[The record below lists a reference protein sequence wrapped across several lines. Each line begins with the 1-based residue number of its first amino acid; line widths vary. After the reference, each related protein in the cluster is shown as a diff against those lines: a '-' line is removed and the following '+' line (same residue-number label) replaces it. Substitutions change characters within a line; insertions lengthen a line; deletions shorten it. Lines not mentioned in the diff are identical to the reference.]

1 MGKPKANSQGMLPG
15 GRLSYKKEYYV
26 RGLHAIYDNPDY
38 IALPYTA
45 RALLWDLSRQ
55 YNGHNNGDLTLAP
68 KVMEKLGWTKPTI
81 LRHRKTL
88 IDKNWIFI
96 AGSKPV
102 RNGHL
107 YLYALT
113 WLEVNDCNGKLF
125 EGSVN
130 HKPRSLKI

>member
-1 MGKPKANSQGMLPG
+1 MLPN
-15 GRLSYKKEYYV
+15 GRLVFKKDRYV
-26 RGLHAIYDNPDY
+26 KALHAIFYHPDY
-38 IALPYTA
+38 IALSPTA
-45 RALLWDLSRQ
+45 RALLWDLSTQ
-55 YNGHNNGDLTLAP
+55 YDGYNNGDLTLAP
-68 KVMEKLGWTKPTI
+68 KVMGKLGWTKPTI

-102 RNGHL
+102 RHGHL

-113 WLEVNDCNGKLF
+113 WLEVDDCNGKLF
-125 EGSVN
+125 EDSVN

>member
-1 MGKPKANSQGMLPG
+1 MRKPNSQGMLAN
-15 GRLSYKKEYYV
+15 GRLAYKNERYV
-26 RGLHAIYDNPDY
+26 KALHAIFNHPDY
-38 IALPYTA
+38 IALSPTA
-45 RALLWDLSRQ
+45 KALLWDLSSQ
-55 YNGHNNGDLTLAP
+55 YNGRNNGDLTLAP
-68 KVMEKLGWTKPTI
+68 KVMGKLGWTKPTI
-81 LRHRKTL
+81 LRHRQTL

-125 EGSVN
+125 EDSVN
-130 HKPRSLKI
+130 RKPRSLKV